1 MLTIGL
7 DSADVETITNQF
19 EADSLR
25 IQPLG
30 FDSNDSIYW
39 YFFGM
44 SLLCVLKAKRLIL

>member
-1 MLTIGL
+1 MNFCAHIGL
-7 DSADVETITNQF
+7 DSADVETITNKL

-30 FDSNDSIYW
+30 FDSNDSTYW

-44 SLLCVLKAKRLIL
+44 LIFFLN